1 MRKIATDA
9 LTTQCFGG
17 FCVTTCAVKKI
28 SRKLSLLVTKH
39 GPVST
44 GWDAF
49 SHGSKR
55 EQHNNRCNPNCVI
68 VRLFELSSAQTV
80 MFLKPK
86 FQYEAHASW
95 IST

>member
-9 LTTQCFGG
+9 LTSMLWWFLCHNMRRE
-17 FCVTTCAVKKI
+17 KKI

-68 VRLFELSSAQTV
+68 VRLF
-80 MFLKPK
+80 
-86 FQYEAHASW
+86 
-95 IST
+95 